1 MVVNPPSSCG
11 ALRHGGRDGSAGDG
25 RSYGRSPGRSRA
37 GSGRGCG
44 CGGGGGFG
52 PQRLPRPPGALQR
65 GRAGGKARRGPGC
78 PASAFPGPAD
88 SRLVADEDD
97 VHRCG
102 RCQAEFTALEDFV
115 QHKIQKVCQRAPP
128 EALPAPPATTALLGQ
143 EVVPAAP
150 GPEEPI
156 TVAHIVVEAAS
167 LAADISHASDLVGGG
182 HIKEVIVAAEAEL
195 GDGEMAEAPG
205 SPHQQGLGLA
215 GEGEQAQVKLLVN
228 KDGRYVCALC
238 HKTFKTGS
246 ILKAHMVTHSS
257 RKDHECKLC
266 GASFR
271 TKGSL
276 IRHHRRHT
284 DERPYKCSKCG
295 KSFRESGALTRHLK
309 SLTPCTEKIR
319 FSVSKDVVVSKEDAP
334 AGSGAGAAG
343 LGTVTSSVTGEP
355 IETSPVIHLVTDAKG
370 TVIHEVH
377 VQMQELPLGMKALA
391 PEPSV
396 SQELPCSSEGSRE
409 NLLHQAMQ
417 NSGIVLERAAGEE
430 GALEPAPAAGS
441 SPQPLAEAAPQ
452 LPVLEVQP
460 LETVASEASVVPRT
474 HPCPQCSET
483 FPTAATL
490 EAHKRGHT
498 GPRPFACAQCGKAFP
513 KAYLLKKHQEVH
525 VRERRF
531 RCGDCGKLYKTI
543 AHVRGHRRVHSD
555 ERPYPCPECGKRY
568 KTKNAQQV
576 HFRTHLEEKPHVCQF
591 CSRGFREKGSLVRHV
606 RHHTGEKPFKCYKC
620 GRGFAEHGTLN
631 RHLRTK
637 GGCLL
642 EVEELLVSEDS
653 PAAATTVLTEDPHTV
668 LVEFS
673 SVVADTQ
680 EYIIEATADDAETS
694 EATEIIE
701 GTQTEVDSHI
711 MKVVQQIVHQASTG
725 HQIIVQNVTMD
736 EETALGP
743 EAAAADTI
751 TIATPES
758 LTEQVAMT
766 LASAISEGTVLA
778 ARAGTSGTEQATV
791 TMVSSEDIE
800 ILEHAGEL
808 VIASPEGQLE
818 VQTVIV

>member
-1 MVVNPPSSCG
+1 M
-11 ALRHGGRDGSAGDG
+11 
-25 RSYGRSPGRSRA
+25 
-37 GSGRGCG
+37 
-44 CGGGGGFG
+44 
-52 PQRLPRPPGALQR
+52 RLI
-65 GRAGGKARRGPGC
+65 
-78 PASAFPGPAD
+78 
-88 SRLVADEDD
+88 ADEDD

-102 RCQAEFTALEDFV
+102 RCQVEFTALEDFV
-115 QHKIQKVCQRAPP
+115 QHKIQKTCHRTPQ
-128 EALPAPPATTALLGQ
+128 EALPTTPPDTTLLGQ
-143 EVVPAAP
+143 EVVPTAAEG

-156 TVAHIVVEAAS
+156 TVAHIVVEATS
-167 LAADISHASDLVGGG
+167 LAADISHAPDLVGSG
-182 HIKEVIVAAEAEL
+182 HIKEVIVAAEAEP
-195 GDGEMAEAPG
+195 GDGEMAEVPD
-205 SPHQQGLGLA
+205 SPNHQELGLI

-228 KDGRYVCALC
+228 KEGRYVCMLC

-284 DERPYKCSKCG
+284 DERPYKCAKCG

-319 FSVSKDVVVSKEDAP
+319 FSMSKDTAGSKEEVP
-334 AGSGAGAAG
+334 AGSSASTV
-343 LGTVTSSVTGEP
+343 GTVTSSVTGDPMES
-355 IETSPVIHLVTDAKG
+355 SPVIHLVTDAKG

-391 PEPSV
+391 PEPPDPE
-396 SQELPCSSEGSRE
+396 ELPCSSENSRE

-417 NSGIVLERAAGEE
+417 NSGIVLERVAGEE
-430 GALEPAPAAGS
+430 STLEPAPPSES
-441 SPQPLAEAAPQ
+441 SPQSLGEGPPELPL
-452 LPVLEVQP
+452 LEVEQI
-460 LETVASEASVVPRT
+460 ETQVASEASKVPRT

-490 EAHKRGHT
+490 EAHKRGHI
-498 GPRPFACAQCGKAFP
+498 GPRPFTCTQCGKAFP

-525 VRERRF
+525 VHERRF

-555 ERPYPCPECGKRY
+555 ERPFPCPQCGKRY

-642 EVEELLVSEDS
+642 EVEELLVSEES
-653 PAAATTVLTEDPHTV
+653 PSAAATVLAEDPHTV

-680 EYIIEATADDAETS
+680 EYIIEATADDTETS

-711 MKVVQQIVHQASTG
+711 MKVVQQIVHQAGAG

-736 EETALGP
+736 QEAGLGS

-766 LASAISEGTVLA
+766 LASAISEGTVLT
-778 ARAGTSGTEQATV
+778 ARAGPNSTEQATV

-800 ILEHAGEL
+800 ILEHGGEL

>member
-1 MVVNPPSSCG
+1 MEG
-11 ALRHGGRDGSAGDG
+11 AMAARGTAAHTAAARAAAGQQAGEGGVAAGLG
-25 RSYGRSPGRSRA
+25 P
-37 GSGRGCG
+37 
-44 CGGGGGFG
+44 GGFLG
-52 PQRLPRPPGALQR
+52 LPAPFGAE
-65 GRAGGKARRGPGC
+65 
-78 PASAFPGPAD
+78 
-88 SRLVADEDD
+88 DEDD

-102 RCQAEFTALEDFV
+102 RCQAEFTALEEFV
-115 QHKIQKVCQRAPP
+115 QHKLQKSCQRVPQ
-128 EALPAPPATTALLGQ
+128 ESTGGILPDGQ
-143 EVVPAAP
+143 QVPAATV
-150 GPEEPI
+150 PEEPL
-156 TVAHIVVEAAS
+156 TMAHIVVEAP
-167 LAADISHASDLVGGG
+167 DIVGSG
-182 HIKEVIVAAEAEL
+182 HIREVIVGPEVEPGDREL
-195 GDGEMAEAPG
+195 PETVVSPNHQGPELAP
-205 SPHQQGLGLA
+205 SCEPA
-215 GEGEQAQVKLLVN
+215 PVRLLVN
-228 KDGRYVCALC
+228 EDGRYVCALC

-246 ILKAHMVTHSS
+246 ILKAHMTTHSS

-266 GASFR
+266 GACFR

-284 DERPYKCSKCG
+284 DERPYKCAKCG

-319 FSVSKDVVVSKEDAP
+319 FGLPKDGA
-334 AGSGAGAAG
+334 SGTEEVPTGPSASPVGP
-343 LGTVTSSVTGEP
+343 VPSSSVTGEP
-355 IETSPVIHLVTDAKG
+355 VDTSPVIHLVTDAKG

-377 VQMQELPLGMKALA
+377 VQMQELPLGIKGLG
-391 PEPSV
+391 PESSGPE
-396 SQELPCSSEGSRE
+396 ELGCAGESGHE
-409 NLLHQAMQ
+409 NLLRQAMQ
-417 NSGIVLERAAGEE
+417 NSGIVLERGAADALTPAVSHPP
-430 GALEPAPAAGS
+430 GAPEL
-441 SPQPLAEAAPQ
+441 PLLGVEQ
-452 LPVLEVQP
+452 VDV
-460 LETVASEASVVPRT
+460 VASEVSEVPRT

-483 FPTAATL
+483 FPSAATL
-490 EAHKRGHT
+490 EAHKKGHA
-498 GPRPFACAQCGKAFP
+498 GARLFPCVQCGKAFP
-513 KAYLLKKHQEVH
+513 KAYLLKKHQEAHVH
-525 VRERRF
+525 ERRF

-576 HFRTHLEEKPHVCQF
+576 HFRTHLEEKPHVCPF

-642 EVEELLVSEDS
+642 EVEELVVADES
-653 PAAATTVLTEDPHTV
+653 PSATAVLSEDPHTV

-680 EYIIEATADDAETS
+680 EYIIEATSDDAETS
-694 EATEIIE
+694 EAAELLE
-701 GTQTEVDSHI
+701 GAAPEVDSHI
-711 MKVVQQIVHQASTG
+711 MKVVRQLVHQAGAG
-725 HQIIVQNVTMD
+725 HQIIVQNVTVD
-736 EETALGP
+736 QEAELGP
-743 EAAAADTI
+743 EARTADTI

-766 LASAISEGTVLA
+766 LASAISEGTVLT
-778 ARAGTSGTEQATV
+778 ARAGSSTAEPATV

>member
-1 MVVNPPSSCG
+1 MEGAMAVRVTAAHTAEARAEAGREAGEGGVAAAAALSS
-11 ALRHGGRDGSAGDG
+11 
-25 RSYGRSPGRSRA
+25 
-37 GSGRGCG
+37 
-44 CGGGGGFG
+44 GGFLG
-52 PQRLPRPPGALQR
+52 LPAPF
-65 GRAGGKARRGPGC
+65 
-78 PASAFPGPAD
+78 SEE
-88 SRLVADEDD
+88 DEDD

-102 RCQAEFTALEDFV
+102 RCQVEFTALEDFV
-115 QHKIQKVCQRAPP
+115 QHKIQKTCHRAPQ
-128 EALPAPPATTALLGQ
+128 EALPTAPGATALLGQ
-143 EVVPAAP
+143 EVVPSAAEG

-156 TVAHIVVEAAS
+156 TVAHIVVEATS
-167 LAADISHASDLVGGG
+167 LAADINHAPDLVGSG
-182 HIKEVIVAAEAEL
+182 HIKEVIVAAEAEP

-205 SPHQQGLGLA
+205 SPNHQELGLI

-228 KDGRYVCALC
+228 KEGRYVCVLC

-284 DERPYKCSKCG
+284 DERPYKCAKCG

-319 FSVSKDVVVSKEDAP
+319 FSMSKDTVVGKEEVP
-334 AGSGAGAAG
+334 AGSSASTV
-343 LGTVTSSVTGEP
+343 GTVTSSVAGEP
-355 IETSPVIHLVTDAKG
+355 METSPVIHLVTDAKG

-377 VQMQELPLGMKALA
+377 VQMQELPLGMKALT
-391 PEPSV
+391 PESPDPE
-396 SQELPCSSEGSRE
+396 ELPCSSENSRE

-417 NSGIVLERAAGEE
+417 NSGIVLERVAGEE
-430 GALEPAPAAGS
+430 STLEPAPPSGS
-441 SPQPLAEAAPQ
+441 SPQSLGEGPPELPL
-452 LPVLEVQP
+452 LEVEQI
-460 LETVASEASVVPRT
+460 ETVASEASAVPRT

-490 EAHKRGHT
+490 EAHKRDHI
-498 GPRPFACAQCGKAFP
+498 GPRPFTCTQCGKAFP

-525 VRERRF
+525 VHERRF

-555 ERPYPCPECGKRY
+555 ERPFPCPQCGKRY

-642 EVEELLVSEDS
+642 EVEELLVAEEGPS
-653 PAAATTVLTEDPHTV
+653 AAATVLAEDPHTV

-680 EYIIEATADDAETS
+680 EYIIEATADDTETS

-711 MKVVQQIVHQASTG
+711 MKVVQQIVHQAGAG

-736 EETALGP
+736 QEAALGS

-766 LASAISEGTVLA
+766 LASAISEGTVLT
-778 ARAGTSGTEQATV
+778 ARAGPDSTEQATV

-800 ILEHAGEL
+800 ILEHGGEL

>member
-1 MVVNPPSSCG
+1 MEGAMAVRVTAAHTAEARAEAGREAGEGGVVAAATAAA
-11 ALRHGGRDGSAGDG
+11 ALA
-25 RSYGRSPGRSRA
+25 P
-37 GSGRGCG
+37 
-44 CGGGGGFG
+44 GGFLG
-52 PQRLPRPPGALQR
+52 LPAPF
-65 GRAGGKARRGPGC
+65 
-78 PASAFPGPAD
+78 SEE
-88 SRLVADEDD
+88 DEDD

-115 QHKIQKVCQRAPP
+115 QHKLQKVCQRAPQ
-128 EALPAPPATTALLGQ
+128 EALPAAPAAGALLGQ
-143 EVVPAAP
+143 EVVSAVA

-156 TVAHIVVEAAS
+156 TVAHIVVEAAT
-167 LAADISHASDLVGGG
+167 LTADISHAPDIVGGG
-182 HIKEVIVAAEAEL
+182 HIKEVIVAAEAEP

-205 SPHQQGLGLA
+205 SPSRQGPA
-215 GEGEQAQVKLLVN
+215 VSGEGEQAQVKLLVN
-228 KDGRYVCALC
+228 EDGRYVCMLC

-284 DERPYKCSKCG
+284 DERPYKCAKCG

-319 FSVSKDVVVSKEDAP
+319 FSMSKDVVVGKEDAP
-334 AGSGAGAAG
+334 AGQRGSGTSTV
-343 LGTVTSSVTGEP
+343 GTVPSSSVTSEP
-355 IETSPVIHLVTDAKG
+355 METSPVIHLVTDAKG

-377 VQMQELPLGMKALA
+377 VQMQELPLGMKTLT
-391 PEPSV
+391 PEPPGPE
-396 SQELPCSSEGSRE
+396 ELPCPSEGGRE

-417 NSGIVLERAAGEE
+417 NSGIVLERVTGEE
-430 GALEPAPAAGS
+430 GALEAAPPAAP
-441 SPQPLAEAAPQ
+441 SPQTLGDGPSELPL
-452 LPVLEVQP
+452 LEVEP
-460 LETVASEASVVPRT
+460 VETVASGASTVPRT

-490 EAHKRGHT
+490 EAHKRGHA
-498 GPRPFACAQCGKAFP
+498 GPRPFTCVQCGKAFP

-525 VRERRF
+525 VHERRF

-555 ERPYPCPECGKRY
+555 ERPYPCPECGKCY

-576 HFRTHLEEKPHVCQF
+576 HFRTHLEEKPHVCPF

-606 RHHTGEKPFKCYKC
+606 RHHTGEKPFKCYRC

-642 EVEELLVSEDS
+642 EVEELLVSEES
-653 PAAATTVLTEDPHTV
+653 PTAAATVLAEDPHTV

-680 EYIIEATADDAETS
+680 EYIIEATADDAETN
-694 EATEIIE
+694 EAAEIIE

-711 MKVVQQIVHQASTG
+711 MKVVQQIVHQASAG

-736 EETALGP
+736 QEAGLGP

-766 LASAISEGTVLA
+766 LASAISEGTVLT
-778 ARAGTSGTEQATV
+778 ARAGANGTEQATV

>member
-1 MVVNPPSSCG
+1 MEG
-11 ALRHGGRDGSAGDG
+11 AMAVRVTAAHTAEVGDEAGREVD
-25 RSYGRSPGRSRA
+25 
-37 GSGRGCG
+37 
-44 CGGGGGFG
+44 GGGVAAAAALAPSGF
-52 PQRLPRPPGALQR
+52 LNF
-65 GRAGGKARRGPGC
+65 
-78 PASAFPGPAD
+78 PAPFSEE
-88 SRLVADEDD
+88 DEDD

-102 RCQAEFTALEDFV
+102 RCQAEFTTLEDFV
-115 QHKIQKVCQRAPP
+115 QHKLQKACQRAPP
-128 EALPAPPATTALLGQ
+128 DTLSATPAATELLDQ
-143 EVVPAAP
+143 EVVQTPATA
-150 GPEEPI
+150 PEEPI
-156 TVAHIVVEAAS
+156 TLAHIVVEAAT
-167 LAADISHASDLVGGG
+167 LATDLSHEPDIVGDG
-182 HIKEVIVAAEAEL
+182 HIKEVIVAAETEEPGDREEVAEGPRL
-195 GDGEMAEAPG
+195 IGQGEP
-205 SPHQQGLGLA
+205 
-215 GEGEQAQVKLLVN
+215 AQVQLVMN
-228 KDGRYVCALC
+228 KEGRYVCVLC
-238 HKTFKTGS
+238 RKTFKTGS

-284 DERPYKCSKCG
+284 DERPYKCAKCG

-309 SLTPCTEKIR
+309 SLTPCTEKMR
-319 FSVSKDVVVSKEDAP
+319 FSITKDLAVSKED
-334 AGSGAGAAG
+334 GAAG
-343 LGTVTSSVTGEP
+343 QQGSPSLGVGSVTSPSVTGEP
-355 IETSPVIHLVTDAKG
+355 METSPVIHLVTDAKG

-377 VQMQELPLGMKALA
+377 VQMQELPLGVKALSSEPPG
-391 PEPSV
+391 PE
-396 SQELPCSSEGSRE
+396 ELPSASEAGRE

-417 NSGIVLERAAGEE
+417 NSGIVLERVAVEE
-430 GALEPAPAAGS
+430 GSTLEPAPPLES
-441 SPQPLAEAAPQ
+441 TPQALGDVPPE
-452 LPVLEVQP
+452 LPVLAVEQVDG
-460 LETVASEASVVPRT
+460 VASEAAGVPRA
-474 HPCPQCSET
+474 HPCPQCSES
-483 FPTAATL
+483 FPTAAIL
-490 EAHKRGHT
+490 EAHKRGHA
-498 GPRPFACAQCGKAFP
+498 GPRPFTCAQCGKAFP

-525 VRERRF
+525 VHERRF

-576 HFRTHLEEKPHVCQF
+576 HFRTHLEEKPHVCQY

-606 RHHTGEKPFKCYKC
+606 RHHTGEKPFKCYRC

-642 EVEELLVSEDS
+642 EVDEMLVPEES
-653 PAAATTVLTEDPHTV
+653 PTAAAATVLAEDPHTV

-673 SVVADTQ
+673 SMVADTQ

-711 MKVVQQIVHQASTG
+711 MKVVQQIVHQAGAG
-725 HQIIVQNVTMD
+725 HQIIVQNMTMD
-736 EETALGP
+736 QQAGLGT
-743 EAAAADTI
+743 EAATDTI

-766 LASAISEGTVLA
+766 LASAISEGTVLT
-778 ARAGTSGTEQATV
+778 ARAGTSGAEQATV

-800 ILEHAGEL
+800 ILGHAGEL
-808 VIASPEGQLE
+808 VIASPEGQIE

>member
-1 MVVNPPSSCG
+1 MVGATPCWMWMLLSLGWALLLQTSRGWGWHPRPLRVFSAALGGLGKVPLVLIPPLDG
-11 ALRHGGRDGSAGDG
+11 FGLGLEALP
-25 RSYGRSPGRSRA
+25 SPGDR
-37 GSGRGCG
+37 
-44 CGGGGGFG
+44 
-52 PQRLPRPPGALQR
+52 
-65 GRAGGKARRGPGC
+65 
-78 PASAFPGPAD
+78 
-88 SRLVADEDD
+88 RLVADEDD

-115 QHKIQKVCQRAPP
+115 QHKLQKVCQRAPQ
-128 EALPAPPATTALLGQ
+128 EALPTTPATAALLGP
-143 EVVPAAP
+143 EVVPAA

-156 TVAHIVVEAAS
+156 TVAHIVVEAAT
-167 LAADISHASDLVGGG
+167 LTADITHTPDIVGSG
-182 HIKEVIVAAEAEL
+182 HIKEVIVATEAEP
-195 GDGEMAEAPG
+195 GDSEMAEAPG
-205 SPHQQGLGLA
+205 SPNHQGPGLT

-228 KDGRYVCALC
+228 EDGRYVCMLC

-284 DERPYKCSKCG
+284 DERPYKCAKCG

-319 FSVSKDVVVSKEDAP
+319 FSVSKDMVVGKEDTP
-334 AGSGAGAAG
+334 AGSGASTV
-343 LGTVTSSVTGEP
+343 GTVTSSSVTSEP
-355 IETSPVIHLVTDAKG
+355 METSPVIHLVTDAKG

-377 VQMQELPLGMKALA
+377 VQMQELPLGVKALA
-391 PEPSV
+391 PE
-396 SQELPCSSEGSRE
+396 
-409 NLLHQAMQ
+409 
-417 NSGIVLERAAGEE
+417 
-430 GALEPAPAAGS
+430 
-441 SPQPLAEAAPQ
+441 
-452 LPVLEVQP
+452 
-460 LETVASEASVVPRT
+460 VASEASAVPRT

-490 EAHKRGHT
+490 EAHKRGHV
-498 GPRPFACAQCGKAFP
+498 GPRPFMCVQCGKAFP

-525 VRERRF
+525 VHERRF

-576 HFRTHLEEKPHVCQF
+576 HFRTHLEEKPHVCPF

-642 EVEELLVSEDS
+642 EVEELLVSEES
-653 PAAATTVLTEDPHTV
+653 PAAAAAVLTEDPHTV

-701 GTQTEVDSHI
+701 GAQTEVDSHI
-711 MKVVQQIVHQASTG
+711 MKVVQQIVHQASAG

-736 EETALGP
+736 QEAGLGP

-766 LASAISEGTVLA
+766 LASAISEGTVLT
-778 ARAGTSGTEQATV
+778 ARAGTNGTEQATV

>member
-1 MVVNPPSSCG
+1 MEGAMAVRVTAAHTAEARAEAGREAGEGGVAAAAAALSS
-11 ALRHGGRDGSAGDG
+11 
-25 RSYGRSPGRSRA
+25 
-37 GSGRGCG
+37 
-44 CGGGGGFG
+44 GGFLG
-52 PQRLPRPPGALQR
+52 LPAPF
-65 GRAGGKARRGPGC
+65 
-78 PASAFPGPAD
+78 SEE
-88 SRLVADEDD
+88 DEDD

-102 RCQAEFTALEDFV
+102 RCQVEFTALEDFV
-115 QHKIQKVCQRAPP
+115 QHKIQKTCHRAPQ
-128 EALPAPPATTALLGQ
+128 EALPTTPAATALLDQ
-143 EVVPAAP
+143 EVVPTAAEG
-150 GPEEPI
+150 GPDEPI
-156 TVAHIVVEAAS
+156 TVAHIVVEATS
-167 LAADISHASDLVGGG
+167 LAEDISHAPDLVGSG
-182 HIKEVIVAAEAEL
+182 HIKEVIVAAEAEP

-205 SPHQQGLGLA
+205 SPNHQELGLL

-228 KDGRYVCALC
+228 KEGRYVCMLC

-257 RKDHECKLC
+257 HKDHECKLC

-284 DERPYKCSKCG
+284 
-295 KSFRESGALTRHLK
+295 
-309 SLTPCTEKIR
+309 EKIR
-319 FSVSKDVVVSKEDAP
+319 FSISKDTAVGKEEVP
-334 AGSGAGAAG
+334 AGSSASTV
-343 LGTVTSSVTGEP
+343 GTVTSSVAGDP
-355 IETSPVIHLVTDAKG
+355 METSPVIHLVTDAKG

-377 VQMQELPLGMKALA
+377 VQMQELPLGMKALT
-391 PEPSV
+391 PESPDSE
-396 SQELPCSSEGSRE
+396 ELPCSSENSRE

-417 NSGIVLERAAGEE
+417 NSGIVLERVAGDES
-430 GALEPAPAAGS
+430 ALEPAPPSGS
-441 SPQPLAEAAPQ
+441 SPQCLGDGSPELPLLKVEQ
-452 LPVLEVQP
+452 I
-460 LETVASEASVVPRT
+460 ETQVASEAATVPRT

-490 EAHKRGHT
+490 EAHKRGHIA
-498 GPRPFACAQCGKAFP
+498 PRPFTCTQCGKAFP

-525 VRERRF
+525 VHERRF

-555 ERPYPCPECGKRY
+555 ERPFPCPQCGKRY

-642 EVEELLVSEDS
+642 EVEELLVSEES
-653 PAAATTVLTEDPHTV
+653 PSAAATVLAEDPHTV

-680 EYIIEATADDAETS
+680 EYIIEATADDTETS

-711 MKVVQQIVHQASTG
+711 MKVVQQIVHQAGAG

-736 EETALGP
+736 QETALGS

-766 LASAISEGTVLA
+766 LASAISEGTVLT
-778 ARAGTSGTEQATV
+778 ARAGPNSTEQATV

-800 ILEHAGEL
+800 ILEHGGEL

>member
-1 MVVNPPSSCG
+1 MEG
-11 ALRHGGRDGSAGDG
+11 AMAVRVTAAHTAEARAEAGREAGEGGVAAAAAAAAAAALA
-25 RSYGRSPGRSRA
+25 P
-37 GSGRGCG
+37 
-44 CGGGGGFG
+44 GGFLS
-52 PQRLPRPPGALQR
+52 LPAPF
-65 GRAGGKARRGPGC
+65 
-78 PASAFPGPAD
+78 SEE
-88 SRLVADEDD
+88 DEDD

-115 QHKIQKVCQRAPP
+115 QHKLQKACQRAPQ
-128 EALPAPPATTALLGQ
+128 EAPPAAPAAALLGP
-143 EVVPAAP
+143 EVVPAVA

-156 TVAHIVVEAAS
+156 TVAHIVVETAA
-167 LAADISHASDLVGGG
+167 LTADISHTPDIVGGG
-182 HIKEVIVAAEAEL
+182 HIKEVIVAAEAEA
-195 GDGEMAEAPG
+195 GDEMAEAPG
-205 SPHQQGLGLA
+205 SPSQQGPGLP
-215 GEGEQAQVKLLVN
+215 GEGEPAQVQLLVN

-284 DERPYKCSKCG
+284 DERPYKCAKCG

-319 FSVSKDVVVSKEDAP
+319 FGMSKDVVGGKDAP
-334 AGSGAGAAG
+334 AGSGASTM
-343 LGTVTSSVTGEP
+343 GTVTSSSSSSVTSEP
-355 IETSPVIHLVTDAKG
+355 METSPVIHLVTDAKG

-391 PEPSV
+391 PEV
-396 SQELPCSSEGSRE
+396 
-409 NLLHQAMQ
+409 
-417 NSGIVLERAAGEE
+417 AG
-430 GALEPAPAAGS
+430 GASA
-441 SPQPLAEAAPQ
+441 
-452 LPVLEVQP
+452 
-460 LETVASEASVVPRT
+460 VPRT

-490 EAHKRGHT
+490 EAHKRGHA
-498 GPRPFACAQCGKAFP
+498 GPRPFTCAQCGKAFP

-525 VRERRF
+525 VHERRF

-555 ERPYPCPECGKRY
+555 ERPYPCPECGKCY

-576 HFRTHLEEKPHVCQF
+576 HFRTHLEEKPHVCPF

-606 RHHTGEKPFKCYKC
+606 RHHTGEKPFKCYRC

-642 EVEELLVSEDS
+642 EVEELLVAEES
-653 PAAATTVLTEDPHTV
+653 PAAAAAVLADDPHAV

-680 EYIIEATADDAETS
+680 EYIIEAAADDAEAS
-694 EATEIIE
+694 EAAEIIE
-701 GTQTEVDSHI
+701 GAQTEVDSHI
-711 MKVVQQIVHQASTG
+711 MKVVQQIVHQASAG

-736 EETALGP
+736 QEAGLGP

-766 LASAISEGTVLA
+766 LASAISEGTVLT
-778 ARAGTSGTEQATV
+778 ARAGANGAEQATV

>member
-1 MVVNPPSSCG
+1 MEGAMAVRVTAAHTAEAQAEAGREAGEGAVAAVAAALAPS
-11 ALRHGGRDGSAGDG
+11 
-25 RSYGRSPGRSRA
+25 
-37 GSGRGCG
+37 
-44 CGGGGGFG
+44 GFLG
-52 PQRLPRPPGALQR
+52 LPAPF
-65 GRAGGKARRGPGC
+65 
-78 PASAFPGPAD
+78 SEE
-88 SRLVADEDD
+88 DEDD

-115 QHKIQKVCQRAPP
+115 QHKIQKACQRAPP
-128 EALPAPPATTALLGQ
+128 EALPATPATTALLGQ

-205 SPHQQGLGLA
+205 SPRQQGLGLA

-319 FSVSKDVVVSKEDAP
+319 FSVSKDVVVSKEDAR

-343 LGTVTSSVTGEP
+343 LGTATSSVTGEP

-377 VQMQELPLGMKALA
+377 VQMQELSLGMKALA
-391 PEPSV
+391 PEPPV

-441 SPQPLAEAAPQ
+441 SPQPLAVAAPQ

-460 LETVASEASVVPRT
+460 LETQVASEASAVPRT

-555 ERPYPCPECGKRY
+555 ERPYPCPKCGKRY

-668 LVEFS
+668 PLRTMRRPVRPRRS
-673 SVVADTQ
+673 SRAPRQRWT
-680 EYIIEATADDAETS
+680 ATS
-694 EATEIIE
+694 
-701 GTQTEVDSHI
+701 
-711 MKVVQQIVHQASTG
+711 
-725 HQIIVQNVTMD
+725 
-736 EETALGP
+736 
-743 EAAAADTI
+743 
-751 TIATPES
+751 
-758 LTEQVAMT
+758 
-766 LASAISEGTVLA
+766 
-778 ARAGTSGTEQATV
+778 
-791 TMVSSEDIE
+791 
-800 ILEHAGEL
+800 
-808 VIASPEGQLE
+808 
-818 VQTVIV
+818 

>member
-1 MVVNPPSSCG
+1 MEG
-11 ALRHGGRDGSAGDG
+11 AMAVRVPAAHTAEARAGAGRDAGE
-25 RSYGRSPGRSRA
+25 
-37 GSGRGCG
+37 
-44 CGGGGGFG
+44 GGVAAAAALAPGGFLG
-52 PQRLPRPPGALQR
+52 LPAPFGEE
-65 GRAGGKARRGPGC
+65 
-78 PASAFPGPAD
+78 
-88 SRLVADEDD
+88 DEDD

-102 RCQAEFTALEDFV
+102 RCQAEFTALEEFV
-115 QHKIQKVCQRAPP
+115 QHKLQKGCQRAPQ
-128 EALPAPPATTALLGQ
+128 EALPAGQ
-143 EVVPAAP
+143 EVPAAA
-150 GPEEPI
+150 GPDAPI
-156 TVAHIVVEAAS
+156 TVAHIVVEAP
-167 LAADISHASDLVGGG
+167 DIVGGG
-182 HIKEVIVAAEAEL
+182 HIREVIVGAEAEP
-195 GDGEMAEAPG
+195 GDGELVEAAG
-205 SPHQQGLGLA
+205 SSGQQSPGLA
-215 GEGEQAQVKLLVN
+215 RSCEPAPVRLLVN
-228 KDGRYVCALC
+228 EDGRYVCTLC

-246 ILKAHMVTHSS
+246 ILKAHMTTHSS

-266 GASFR
+266 GACFR

-284 DERPYKCSKCG
+284 DERPYKCAKCG

-319 FSVSKDVVVSKEDAP
+319 FGLTKDGVGGKEEAP
-334 AGSGAGAAG
+334 AGPGTSPM
-343 LGTVTSSVTGEP
+343 GTVPASSVTGESMD
-355 IETSPVIHLVTDAKG
+355 TSPVIHLVTDAKG

-377 VQMQELPLGMKALA
+377 VQMQELPLGMKGLS
-391 PEPSV
+391 PEPPGAE
-396 SQELPCSSEGSRE
+396 ELGCASEGGRE
-409 NLLHQAMQ
+409 NLLRQAMQ
-417 NSGIVLERAAGEE
+417 NSGIVLER
-430 GALEPAPAAGS
+430 GASEPLPPAGS
-441 SPQPLAEAAPQ
+441 HPQPLGTPE
-452 LPVLEVQP
+452 LPLLGVEQVD
-460 LETVASEASVVPRT
+460 TVASEASTVPRT

-483 FPTAATL
+483 FPSAATL
-490 EAHKRGHT
+490 EAHKRGHA
-498 GPRPFACAQCGKAFP
+498 GARQFPCAQCGKAFP

-576 HFRTHLEEKPHVCQF
+576 HFRTHLEEKPHVCPF

-642 EVEELLVSEDS
+642 EVEELLVAEEG
-653 PAAATTVLTEDPHTV
+653 PAAAVLSEDPHTV

-680 EYIIEATADDAETS
+680 EYIIEAASDDVETS
-694 EATEIIE
+694 EAAELIE
-701 GTQTEVDSHI
+701 GAAPEVDSHI
-711 MKVVQQIVHQASTG
+711 MKVVRQLVHQAGAG

-736 EETALGP
+736 QEAGLGP
-743 EAAAADTI
+743 EAGAADTI

-766 LASAISEGTVLA
+766 LASAISEGTVLT
-778 ARAGTSGTEQATV
+778 ARAGSNGAEQATV

>member
-1 MVVNPPSSCG
+1 MEG
-11 ALRHGGRDGSAGDG
+11 AMAVRVTAAHTAEVRAPAGRDAGEG
-25 RSYGRSPGRSRA
+25 GVAEATALSPG
-37 GSGRGCG
+37 
-44 CGGGGGFG
+44 GFLG
-52 PQRLPRPPGALQR
+52 LPA
-65 GRAGGKARRGPGC
+65 
-78 PASAFPGPAD
+78 AF
-88 SRLVADEDD
+88 SEEDEDD

-115 QHKIQKVCQRAPP
+115 QHKIQKVCQRTPQ
-128 EALPAPPATTALLGQ
+128 EALPTIPAATTLLGQ
-143 EVVPAAP
+143 EVVPTAAEA
-150 GPEEPI
+150 GPEESI
-156 TVAHIVVEAAS
+156 TVAHIVVEATS
-167 LAADISHASDLVGGG
+167 LAADISHTPDLVGSG
-182 HIKEVIVAAEAEL
+182 HIKEVIVAAEAEQ
-195 GDGEMAEAPG
+195 GDGDMAEAPG
-205 SPHQQGLGLA
+205 SPNHQELGLV

-228 KDGRYVCALC
+228 KEGRYVCMLC

-284 DERPYKCSKCG
+284 DERPYKCAKCG

-319 FSVSKDVVVSKEDAP
+319 FNMSKDTVVGKEEVP
-334 AGSGAGAAG
+334 AGSSDSTV
-343 LGTVTSSVTGEP
+343 GTVPPSSVTGEP
-355 IETSPVIHLVTDAKG
+355 METSPVIHLVTDAKG

-391 PEPSV
+391 PEPPGP
-396 SQELPCSSEGSRE
+396 EDLPCSSESNRE

-417 NSGIVLERAAGEE
+417 NSGIVLERVTGEE
-430 GALEPAPAAGS
+430 GVLEPAPPSGS
-441 SPQPLAEAAPQ
+441 SPQSLGDGSPELPL
-452 LPVLEVQP
+452 LEVDQM
-460 LETVASEASVVPRT
+460 ETQVASEASAVPRT
-474 HPCPQCSET
+474 HLCPQCSET

-490 EAHKRGHT
+490 EAHRRGHE
-498 GPRPFACAQCGKAFP
+498 GPRPFTCTQCGKAFP

-555 ERPYPCPECGKRY
+555 ERPFPCPQCGKRY
-568 KTKNAQQV
+568 KTKIAQQV

-642 EVEELLVSEDS
+642 EVEELLVSEES
-653 PAAATTVLTEDPHTV
+653 PSAAATVLAEDPHTV

-680 EYIIEATADDAETS
+680 EYIIEATADDTETS

-701 GTQTEVDSHI
+701 GTQSEVDSHI
-711 MKVVQQIVHQASTG
+711 MKVVQQIVHQASAG

-736 EETALGP
+736 QEAALGP

-778 ARAGTSGTEQATV
+778 AQAGTNSTEQATV

-800 ILEHAGEL
+800 ILEHGGEL

>member
-1 MVVNPPSSCG
+1 MEG
-11 ALRHGGRDGSAGDG
+11 AMAVRVTAAHTAEARAEAGREAGEGGVAAAAAAL
-25 RSYGRSPGRSRA
+25 SPG
-37 GSGRGCG
+37 
-44 CGGGGGFG
+44 GFLG
-52 PQRLPRPPGALQR
+52 LPAPF
-65 GRAGGKARRGPGC
+65 
-78 PASAFPGPAD
+78 SEE
-88 SRLVADEDD
+88 DEDD

-102 RCQAEFTALEDFV
+102 RCQVEFTALEDFV
-115 QHKIQKVCQRAPP
+115 QHKIQKTCHRAPP
-128 EALPAPPATTALLGQ
+128 EALPPTPAATALLGQ
-143 EVVPAAP
+143 EVVPAAAEG

-156 TVAHIVVEAAS
+156 TVAHIVVEATS
-167 LAADISHASDLVGGG
+167 LAADISHAPDLVGSG
-182 HIKEVIVAAEAEL
+182 HIKEVIVAAEAEP

-205 SPHQQGLGLA
+205 SPNHQELGLI

-228 KDGRYVCALC
+228 KEGRYVCMLC

-284 DERPYKCSKCG
+284 DERPYKCAKCG

-319 FSVSKDVVVSKEDAP
+319 FSISKDTVVGKEEVP
-334 AGSGAGAAG
+334 AGSSAS
-343 LGTVTSSVTGEP
+343 TVGPVSSSVAGEP
-355 IETSPVIHLVTDAKG
+355 METSPVIHLVTDAKG

-377 VQMQELPLGMKALA
+377 VQMQELPMGMKTLA
-391 PEPSV
+391 PESPDSE
-396 SQELPCSSEGSRE
+396 ELPCSSENSRE

-417 NSGIVLERAAGEE
+417 NSGIVLERVAGEDST
-430 GALEPAPAAGS
+430 LEPAPPSGS
-441 SPQPLAEAAPQ
+441 SPQSLGDGPPELPL
-452 LPVLEVQP
+452 LEVEQM
-460 LETVASEASVVPRT
+460 ETVASEASTVPRT
-474 HPCPQCSET
+474 HPCPQCTET

-490 EAHKRGHT
+490 EAHKRGHI
-498 GPRPFACAQCGKAFP
+498 GPRPFTCTQCGKAFP

-525 VRERRF
+525 VHERRF

-555 ERPYPCPECGKRY
+555 ERPFPCPQCGKRY

-642 EVEELLVSEDS
+642 EVEELLVSEES
-653 PAAATTVLTEDPHTV
+653 PSAAATVLTEDPHTV

-680 EYIIEATADDAETS
+680 EYIIEATADDTETS

-711 MKVVQQIVHQASTG
+711 MKVVQQIVHQAGAG

-736 EETALGP
+736 QEAALGS

-766 LASAISEGTVLA
+766 LASAISEGTVLT
-778 ARAGTSGTEQATV
+778 ARAGPSSAEQATV
-791 TMVSSEDIE
+791 TMMSSEDIE
-800 ILEHAGEL
+800 ILEHGGEL
-808 VIASPEGQLE
+808 VIASPEGQIE

>member
-1 MVVNPPSSCG
+1 MEGAMAVRVTAAHTAEARAEAGREAGEGGVAAAAALSS
-11 ALRHGGRDGSAGDG
+11 
-25 RSYGRSPGRSRA
+25 
-37 GSGRGCG
+37 
-44 CGGGGGFG
+44 GGFLG
-52 PQRLPRPPGALQR
+52 LPAPF
-65 GRAGGKARRGPGC
+65 
-78 PASAFPGPAD
+78 SEE
-88 SRLVADEDD
+88 DEDD

-102 RCQAEFTALEDFV
+102 RCQVEFTALEDFV
-115 QHKIQKVCQRAPP
+115 QHKIQKTCHRAPQ
-128 EALPAPPATTALLGQ
+128 EALPTAPGATALLAQ
-143 EVVPAAP
+143 EVVPSAAEG

-156 TVAHIVVEAAS
+156 TVAHIVVEATS
-167 LAADISHASDLVGGG
+167 LAADINHAPDLVGSG
-182 HIKEVIVAAEAEL
+182 HIKEVIVAAEAEP

-205 SPHQQGLGLA
+205 SPNHQELGLI

-228 KDGRYVCALC
+228 KEGRYVCVLC

-284 DERPYKCSKCG
+284 DERPYKCAKCG

-319 FSVSKDVVVSKEDAP
+319 FSMSKDTVVGKEEVP
-334 AGSGAGAAG
+334 AGSSASTV
-343 LGTVTSSVTGEP
+343 GTVTSSVAGEP
-355 IETSPVIHLVTDAKG
+355 METSPVIHLVTDAKG

-377 VQMQELPLGMKALA
+377 VQMQELPLGMKALT
-391 PEPSV
+391 PESPDPE
-396 SQELPCSSEGSRE
+396 ELPCSSENSRE

-417 NSGIVLERAAGEE
+417 NSGIVLERVAGEE
-430 GALEPAPAAGS
+430 STLEPAPPSGS
-441 SPQPLAEAAPQ
+441 SPQSLGEGPPELPL
-452 LPVLEVQP
+452 LEVEQI
-460 LETVASEASVVPRT
+460 ETQVASEASAVPRT

-490 EAHKRGHT
+490 EAHKRDHI
-498 GPRPFACAQCGKAFP
+498 GPRPFTCTQCGKAFP

-525 VRERRF
+525 VHERRF

-555 ERPYPCPECGKRY
+555 ERPFPCPQCGKRY

-642 EVEELLVSEDS
+642 EVEELLVAEEGPS
-653 PAAATTVLTEDPHTV
+653 AAATVLAEDPHTV

-680 EYIIEATADDAETS
+680 EYIIEATADDTETS

-711 MKVVQQIVHQASTG
+711 MKVVQQIVHQAGAG

-736 EETALGP
+736 QEAALGS

-766 LASAISEGTVLA
+766 LASAISEGTVLT
-778 ARAGTSGTEQATV
+778 ARAGPDSTEQATV

-800 ILEHAGEL
+800 ILEHGGEL

>member
-1 MVVNPPSSCG
+1 MEG
-11 ALRHGGRDGSAGDG
+11 AMAVRVTAAHTAEARAEAGREAGEGGVAAAAALA
-25 RSYGRSPGRSRA
+25 P
-37 GSGRGCG
+37 
-44 CGGGGGFG
+44 GGFLG
-52 PQRLPRPPGALQR
+52 LPAPF
-65 GRAGGKARRGPGC
+65 
-78 PASAFPGPAD
+78 SEE
-88 SRLVADEDD
+88 DEDD

-115 QHKIQKVCQRAPP
+115 QHKVRRACQRAPQEP
-128 EALPAPPATTALLGQ
+128 LPATPAAAAPLDE
-143 EVVPAAP
+143 EVVAAP
-150 GPEEPI
+150 GPEEAI
-156 TVAHIVVEAAS
+156 AMAHIVVEAAS
-167 LAADISHASDLVGGG
+167 LAADISHAPDIVGGG
-182 HIKEVIVAAEAEL
+182 HIKEVIVAVKAEPGDREVAEV
-195 GDGEMAEAPG
+195 PG
-205 SPHQQGLGLA
+205 SPPPAGPGLA
-215 GEGEQAQVKLLVN
+215 GEAEQAPVKLLVN
-228 KDGRYVCALC
+228 KDGRYVCLLC

-257 RKDHECKLC
+257 RKDHVCKLC

-284 DERPYKCSKCG
+284 DERPYKCAKCG

-309 SLTPCTEKIR
+309 SLTPCTEKIL
-319 FSVSKDVVVSKEDAP
+319 FSMSRDVVLGRADGP
-334 AGSGAGAAG
+334 AGSGAASV
-343 LGTVTSSVTGEP
+343 GTVTSSVTGEP
-355 IETSPVIHLVTDAKG
+355 VEMSPVIHLVTDAKG

-391 PEPSV
+391 PEPPAP
-396 SQELPCSSEGSRE
+396 EEPPCAGEGGRE

-430 GALEPAPAAGS
+430 GATLEPVPATQP
-441 SPQPLAEAAPQ
+441 SPQCVGDAPPELPL
-452 LPVLEVQP
+452 LELEQM
-460 LETVASEASVVPRT
+460 ETVASEAAGVPRA
-474 HPCPQCSET
+474 HPCPQCSEA

-490 EAHKRGHT
+490 EAHKRGHA
-498 GPRPFACAQCGKAFP
+498 GPRPFSCAQCGKAFP

-525 VRERRF
+525 VHERRY

-606 RHHTGEKPFKCYKC
+606 RHHTGEKPFKCYRC

-642 EVEELLVSEDS
+642 EVEELLVSEEGPS
-653 PAAATTVLTEDPHTV
+653 AAAAVLAEDPHTV

-694 EATEIIE
+694 EATEVIE

-711 MKVVQQIVHQASTG
+711 MEVVQQIVHQASAG
-725 HQIIVQNVTMD
+725 HQIIVQNVTVD
-736 EETALGP
+736 QEAALGP

-766 LASAISEGTVLA
+766 LASAISEGTVLT
-778 ARAGTSGTEQATV
+778 ARAGASGAEQATV

-808 VIASPEGQLE
+808 VIASQEGQLE
-818 VQTVIV
+818 VQTVLV

>member
-1 MVVNPPSSCG
+1 MEG
-11 ALRHGGRDGSAGDG
+11 AMAVRVTAAHTAEARAEAGREAGEGGVAAAAAAAALA
-25 RSYGRSPGRSRA
+25 P
-37 GSGRGCG
+37 
-44 CGGGGGFG
+44 GGFLG
-52 PQRLPRPPGALQR
+52 LPAPF
-65 GRAGGKARRGPGC
+65 
-78 PASAFPGPAD
+78 SEE
-88 SRLVADEDD
+88 DEDD

-115 QHKIQKVCQRAPP
+115 QHKLQKVCQRAPQ
-128 EALPAPPATTALLGQ
+128 EALPATPAAGALLGQ
-143 EVVPAAP
+143 EVVPAVA

-156 TVAHIVVEAAS
+156 TVAHIVVEAAA
-167 LAADISHASDLVGGG
+167 LTADISHAPDIVGAG
-182 HIKEVIVAAEAEL
+182 HIKEVIVAAEAEP
-195 GDGEMAEAPG
+195 GDGDMAEAPD
-205 SPHQQGLGLA
+205 SPSRQGPGLT

-228 KDGRYVCALC
+228 EDGRYVCMLC

-284 DERPYKCSKCG
+284 DERPYKCAKCG

-319 FSVSKDVVVSKEDAP
+319 FSMSKDVVVGKEDAP
-334 AGSGAGAAG
+334 AGSGTSTV
-343 LGTVTSSVTGEP
+343 GTVTSSSVTSEP
-355 IETSPVIHLVTDAKG
+355 METSPVIHLVTDAKG

-391 PEPSV
+391 PEPPGPE
-396 SQELPCSSEGSRE
+396 ELPCSSEGGRE

-417 NSGIVLERAAGEE
+417 NSGIVLERVTGEE
-430 GALEPAPAAGS
+430 RALEPAPPAAP
-441 SPQPLAEAAPQ
+441 SPQPLGDGPPE
-452 LPVLEVQP
+452 LPLLEVEP
-460 LETVASEASVVPRT
+460 VETQVASGASAVPRT
-474 HPCPQCSET
+474 HSCPQCSET

-498 GPRPFACAQCGKAFP
+498 GPRPFTCAQCGKAFL

-525 VRERRF
+525 VHERRF

-555 ERPYPCPECGKRY
+555 ERPYPCPECGKCY

-576 HFRTHLEEKPHVCQF
+576 HFRTHLEEKPHVCPF

-606 RHHTGEKPFKCYKC
+606 RHHTGEKPFKCK
-620 GRGFAEHGTLN
+620 
-631 RHLRTK
+631 
-637 GGCLL
+637 
-642 EVEELLVSEDS
+642 
-653 PAAATTVLTEDPHTV
+653 
-668 LVEFS
+668 
-673 SVVADTQ
+673 
-680 EYIIEATADDAETS
+680 IIEA
-694 EATEIIE
+694 
-701 GTQTEVDSHI
+701 TQTEVDSHI
-711 MKVVQQIVHQASTG
+711 MKVVQQIVHQASAG

-736 EETALGP
+736 QEAGLGP

-766 LASAISEGTVLA
+766 LASAISEGTVLT
-778 ARAGTSGTEQATV
+778 ARAGTNGSEQATV

>member
-1 MVVNPPSSCG
+1 MAVRVT
-11 ALRHGGRDGSAGDG
+11 AAHTAEARAE
-25 RSYGRSPGRSRA
+25 A
-37 GSGRGCG
+37 GSEVGE
-44 CGGGGGFG
+44 GGVAAAAALASGGFLG
-52 PQRLPRPPGALQR
+52 LPAP
-65 GRAGGKARRGPGC
+65 
-78 PASAFPGPAD
+78 FNEE
-88 SRLVADEDD
+88 DEDD

-102 RCQAEFTALEDFV
+102 RCQVEFTALEDFV
-115 QHKIQKVCQRAPP
+115 QHKIQKTCHRAPP
-128 EALPAPPATTALLGQ
+128 EALPTSPAATALLGQ
-143 EVVPAAP
+143 EVVPTAAEG

-156 TVAHIVVEAAS
+156 TVAHIVVEATS
-167 LAADISHASDLVGGG
+167 LAADISHAPDLVGSG
-182 HIKEVIVAAEAEL
+182 HIKEVIVAAEAEP

-205 SPHQQGLGLA
+205 SPNHQELGLI

-228 KDGRYVCALC
+228 KEGRYVCMLC

-284 DERPYKCSKCG
+284 DERPYKCAKCG

-319 FSVSKDVVVSKEDAP
+319 FSMSKDTVVGKQEVP
-334 AGSGAGAAG
+334 AGSNASTV
-343 LGTVTSSVTGEP
+343 GTVTSSVAGETM
-355 IETSPVIHLVTDAKG
+355 ETSPVIHLVTDAKG

-377 VQMQELPLGMKALA
+377 VQMQELPLGMKDLV
-391 PEPSV
+391 PE
-396 SQELPCSSEGSRE
+396 SQDPEELPCPSENSRE

-417 NSGIVLERAAGEE
+417 NSGIVLERVAGEE
-430 GALEPAPAAGS
+430 SALEPAPPSGS
-441 SPQPLAEAAPQ
+441 SPQPLGEGPSE
-452 LPVLEVQP
+452 LPLLEVEQID
-460 LETVASEASVVPRT
+460 TQVASEASPVPRT

-490 EAHKRGHT
+490 EAHKRGHI
-498 GPRPFACAQCGKAFP
+498 GPRPFTCTQCGKAFP

-525 VRERRF
+525 VHERRF

-555 ERPYPCPECGKRY
+555 ERPFPCPQCGKRY

-642 EVEELLVSEDS
+642 EVEELLVSEES
-653 PAAATTVLTEDPHTV
+653 PSAAATVLAEDPHTV

-680 EYIIEATADDAETS
+680 EYIIEATADDTETS

-711 MKVVQQIVHQASTG
+711 MKVVQQIVHQASAG

-736 EETALGP
+736 QEAALGS

-766 LASAISEGTVLA
+766 LASAISEGTVLT
-778 ARAGTSGTEQATV
+778 ARTGPNSTEQATV

-800 ILEHAGEL
+800 ILEHGGEL

>member
-1 MVVNPPSSCG
+1 MEGAMAVRVTAAHTAEARAEARREAGEGGSASAV
-11 ALRHGGRDGSAGDG
+11 ALRRGGLEALP
-25 RSYGRSPGRSRA
+25 SPTD
-37 GSGRGCG
+37 
-44 CGGGGGFG
+44 
-52 PQRLPRPPGALQR
+52 L
-65 GRAGGKARRGPGC
+65 
-78 PASAFPGPAD
+78 
-88 SRLVADEDD
+88 RLVTDEDD

-115 QHKIQKVCQRAPP
+115 QHKLQKVCQRAPP
-128 EALPAPPATTALLGQ
+128 EALPATPAAAALLGQ
-143 EVVPAAP
+143 EVVPAVAS
-150 GPEEPI
+150 PEEPI
-156 TVAHIVVEAAS
+156 TLAHIVVEAAA
-167 LAADISHASDLVGGG
+167 LTPDISHTPDIDSG
-182 HIKEVIVAAEAEL
+182 HIKEVIVAAEVDP
-195 GDGEMAEAPG
+195 GDNEMAEASG
-205 SPHQQGLGLA
+205 SPDPQGPGLA
-215 GEGEQAQVKLLVN
+215 GQGEQAQLKLLVN
-228 KDGRYVCALC
+228 EDGRYVCALC

-284 DERPYKCSKCG
+284 DERPYKCAKCG

-319 FSVSKDVVVSKEDAP
+319 FTMSKDVVVGKEDAHT
-334 AGSGAGAAG
+334 GSGASAM
-343 LGTVTSSVTGEP
+343 GTVTSSSVIGEP
-355 IETSPVIHLVTDAKG
+355 METSPVIHLVTDAKG

-377 VQMQELPLGMKALA
+377 VQMQELPLGMKALT
-391 PEPSV
+391 PEPPAPK
-396 SQELPCSSEGSRE
+396 ELPCSSEDSRE

-417 NSGIVLERAAGEE
+417 NSGIVLERVTGEE
-430 GALEPAPAAGS
+430 GPLEPVPPAAS
-441 SPQPLAEAAPQ
+441 SAQPLGDGPPE
-452 LPVLEVQP
+452 LPLLEVEQV
-460 LETVASEASVVPRT
+460 ETVAHEASAVSRT
-474 HPCPQCSET
+474 HLCPQCSET

-490 EAHKRGHT
+490 EAHKRSHA
-498 GPRPFACAQCGKAFP
+498 GPKLFTCVQCGKAFP

-525 VRERRF
+525 VHERRF

-576 HFRTHLEEKPHVCQF
+576 HFRTHLEEKPHVCPY

-642 EVEELLVSEDS
+642 EVEELLVSEES
-653 PAAATTVLTEDPHTV
+653 PTAAATVLDEDPHTV

-680 EYIIEATADDAETS
+680 EYIIEATTDDTETS

-711 MKVVQQIVHQASTG
+711 MKVVQQIVHQASAG

-736 EETALGP
+736 QEAELGP

-766 LASAISEGTVLA
+766 LASAISEGTVLT
-778 ARAGTSGTEQATV
+778 ARAGANGTEQATV